1 MRTKLDSIVC
11 WSKDKNGNGPYINN
25 GRMGLDEEKHLS
37 SLKDEHTLYIGVIF
51 DRAVAGV

>member
-11 WSKDKNGNGPYINN
+11 WSKYTTGDCPYIDN

-37 SLKDEHTLYIGVIF
+37 SLKDEHTLYTGVIF